1 MERKLYTIEEAVRLI
16 LTGSKLVITGDETA
30 LNRLPKGN
38 WIGGTI
44 PYFMDVSQGQESRDM
59 VFIEDQSVNAIDF
72 AIKVYNPSNQD
83 QIASTGFE
91 NGYTIVII
99 PYNSKSHIDFSHYSL
114 SYPNIFQNPIVG
126 YIAGMHLD
134 ELGKRTAKVYNGQTG
149 DKFEEGVVAMNIK
162 LPANKIGRIEIVN
175 IFNQDKN
182 SDIITFPKDG
192 FKQDKCFINGVE
204 RNFADYLSENRYDI
218 RFPLITNQNGAMINK
233 SFLNI
238 DEQKK
243 EVNFYAPLFK
253 NETYMLAEKIE
264 NYGAKFVNILP
275 SEVKPAYACNCILN
289 YLYGDFSNQKFN
301 LTYATT
307 FGEIGYQL
315 LNQTLVYLV
324 IDELSNG

>member
-1 MERKLYTIEEAVRLI
+1 MERKLYSIEDAEHFI
-16 LTGSKLVITGDETA
+16 LNGNKLVITGDESA
-30 LNRLPKGN
+30 LDRLPKGN

-44 PYFMDVSQGQESRDM
+44 PYFMDVSQGKESRDM
-59 VFIEDQSVNAIDF
+59 VFIEDQSNNAIDF
-72 AIKVYNPSNQD
+72 SINVYNPQNQD
-83 QIASTGFE
+83 QIAFNGFE

-99 PYNSKSHIDFSHYSL
+99 PANSKSHINFSHNSL
-114 SYPNIFQNPIVG
+114 SYANIFQNPIIG

-134 ELGKRTAKVYNGQTG
+134 ELGERTAKVYNGKTSE
-149 DKFEEGVVAMNIK
+149 KIEEGLVTMNIK
-162 LPANKIGRIEIVN
+162 LPDSKIGRIEIVN

-192 FKQDKCFINGVE
+192 FNQDKCFINGVE
-204 RNFADYLSENRYDI
+204 NNLADYLLEKQHDV

-233 SFLNI
+233 SFQNI

-253 NETYMLAEKIE
+253 NETYKVAENIE
-264 NYGAKFVNILP
+264 NYGGKFVNILP
-275 SEVKPAYACNCILN
+275 TEVKPTYACNCILN
-289 YLYGDFSNQKFN
+289 YLYGDFSNQQLN

-324 IDELSNG
+324 IDEVQ

>member
-1 MERKLYTIEEAVRLI
+1 MERKLYSIEDAERLI
-16 LTGSKLVITGDETA
+16 LKGNKLVITGNETA
-30 LNRLPKGN
+30 LDKLPKGN

-44 PYFMDVSQGQESRDM
+44 PYFMDISHGKESRDM

-83 QIASTGFE
+83 QIGSSGFE
-91 NGYTIVII
+91 NGYTVLII
-99 PYNSKSHIDFSHYSL
+99 PTNSKSHLDFSHNSL
-114 SYPNIFQNPIVG
+114 SYPNIFQNPIIG
-126 YIAGMHLD
+126 YICGMHLD

-149 DKFEEGVVAMNIK
+149 DKFEEGLVTMNIK
-162 LPANKIGRIEIVN
+162 LPDNKIGRIEIVN

-182 SDIITFPKDG
+182 SDLITFPKDG
-192 FKQDKCFINGVE
+192 FNQDKCYINGEE
-204 RNFADYLSENRYDI
+204 RNFADYLSEKQHDI

-233 SFLNI
+233 SFQSI

-253 NETYMLAEKIE
+253 NETYKLAEKID
-264 NYGAKFVNILP
+264 NYGARFVNILP
-275 SEVKPAYACNCILN
+275 SEVKPTYACNCILN
-289 YLYGDFSNQKFN
+289 YLYGDFSNQQFS

-324 IDELSNG
+324 IDEV